1 MKRLTWIIAMAVVGM
16 SAFHTHAQET
26 VRERIQRQQPAIS
39 TSSPLASSSLRA
51 EQLGRY
57 SSFDP
62 DNAKWLRVVYR
73 YLDLSDDRNAPL
85 YYPVQPEPGRTN
97 FFTSIFRLLSEGKID
112 AYEYVDGNEVFADN
126 YKIDFREFLDRFGI
140 YYEVQDSR
148 IVVNDADIPSGE
160 VTGYYV
166 KEAYFFDSVTSSFG
180 IRTLAVCPILVRKS
194 DFETSPA
201 RYPLFW
207 IPYSEIQPFALQMQI
222 MTSSLNNVINSTVDD
237 FFRMH
242 RYNGEIYKT
251 LNLQGKTLA
260 EIAPS
265 PEALKAEQEKIEK
278 QLKDFEDHLWKQDTA
293 IPTSPTGNKAKKTK
307 NPASSDSGSPTVS
320 MRDRRF

>member
-26 VRERIQRQQPAIS
+26 VRERIQRQQPATS
-39 TSSPLASSSLRA
+39 TSSPLVSSSLRA

-73 YLDLSDDRNAPL
+73 YLDLSDYRNAPL

-166 KEAYFFDSVTSSFG
+166 KEAYFFDFRNLEFWHPNTRRLPYPGAPKRLRNLTGALS
-180 IRTLAVCPILVRKS
+180 AVLDSLLRN
-194 DFETSPA
+194 PA
-201 RYPLFW
+201 LCFANADYDLKPQQCDQQHGGRLLSHAPL
-207 IPYSEIQPFALQMQI
+207 Q
-222 MTSSLNNVINSTVDD
+222 
-237 FFRMH
+237 R
-242 RYNGEIYKT
+242 R
-251 LNLQGKTLA
+251 NLQNSEFTRQNSRRNCA
-260 EIAPS
+260 FS
-265 PEALKAEQEKIEK
+265 RSIE
-278 QLKDFEDHLWKQDTA
+278 
-293 IPTSPTGNKAKKTK
+293 S
-307 NPASSDSGSPTVS
+307 
-320 MRDRRF
+320 